1 MLLKTLL
8 TALDRLGV
16 AVITCVA
23 IRTSITAYSIVPSNF
38 IPISSPLKVL
48 GYPGTLRP
56 PYQLSLAM
64 HTTRPTRGVWSEGA
78 VQRCLYEGA

>member
-23 IRTSITAYSIVPSNF
+23 MRTSITAYSTVVTPFYCLRLASDVWRMVPFSIVPSNF
-38 IPISSPLKVL
+38 IPISSPLEALVI
-48 GYPGTLRP
+48 PA
-56 PYQLSLAM
+56 LSG
-64 HTTRPTRGVWSEGA
+64 HPIN
-78 VQRCLYEGA
+78 